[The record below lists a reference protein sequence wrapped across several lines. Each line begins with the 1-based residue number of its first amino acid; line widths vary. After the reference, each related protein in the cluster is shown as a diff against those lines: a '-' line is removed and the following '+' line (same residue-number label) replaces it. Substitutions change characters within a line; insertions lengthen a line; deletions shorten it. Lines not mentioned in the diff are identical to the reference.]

1 MIYTIQYK
9 WVHFLLT
16 VIYILVTLMVTQ
28 NFIILMY
35 YCLLNICYTL
45 LT

>member
-1 MIYTIQYK
+1 MIYTIHYECA
-9 WVHFLLT
+9 HFLPT

-35 YCLLNICYTL
+35 CCLLNICYALVT
-45 LT
+45 